1 MGHRN
6 ILLPVITVVG
16 VLVLST
22 IPSLGQTVD
31 PNLNIPQLV
40 RDAYRHGAEMSKR
53 IFQYTWTDTR
63 TYRVVEK
70 GGKVKTYPE
79 QVYEVF
85 PNRVNGKFLIRRLV
99 RENGVPLTPERRK
112 SWRVRRRSW
121 RRMSEMLRKR
131 SRSRF
136 RKRAHL
142 QHLMLVACLRGI

>member
-99 RENGVPLTPERRK
+99 RENGVPLTPE
-112 SWRVRRRSW
+112 
-121 RRMSEMLRKR
+121 
-131 SRSRF
+131 
-136 RKRAHL
+136 
-142 QHLMLVACLRGI
+142 